1 MKLITKE
8 IEKRVKQLGSQE
20 NSKDPIVV
28 AKFFNPQ
35 GRGTWFVIDYDP
47 ETRIAFGYVS
57 IFGDHCDELGDFA
70 VWELEQYRGPLGIGI
85 ERDKTWQ
92 EKPLSEAKKELYKY

>member
-8 IEKRVKQLGSQE
+8 IEQRVKKLGSQE

-28 AKFFNPQ
+28 AKFFDPQ
-35 GRGTWFVIDYDP
+35 GAGTWFVIDYDP

-57 IFGDHCDELGDFA
+57 IFGDHNDELGDFA
-70 VWELEQYRGPLGIGI
+70 VWELEEYEGPFRLGI
-85 ERDKTWQ
+85 ERDVHWQ
-92 EKPLSEAKKELYKY
+92 EKTLSEAKKELYK